1 MVSLELYMRLECYK
15 NPKYIPN
22 INLKQREFLPQ
33 IKQFKRG
40 HYSEK
45 TFKKLYLIH
54 QFLEFHYESL

>member
-1 MVSLELYMRLECYK
+1 MRLECYK